1 MKLKKL
7 GALMMSAAVTA
18 TTLAGCGGSDNAATT
33 TASTEAA
40 AEDTA
45 KTQDAGSEEST
56 ESADAAQTTGET
68 EDVTLKI
75 WVPEEEVDI
84 TDQMVKDFDEAHDE
98 FNITYEIAVVGIDE
112 APANL
117 ETDADTAA
125 DIFYTPSGGVADL
138 AGKGLLLPITKDFD
152 TVASDLPE
160 SALNAVTVDGLTY
173 AVPFSPNTYFMYYN
187 KDLFTEDEVK
197 NLDTMMA
204 KDLGDGMWNFST
216 QVTNSWYIE
225 SFFLG
230 NGCTLFGEDGK
241 DPSNCT
247 FNDANGLAA
256 GQYIIDL
263 TSNPKYLEDADGVG
277 GSAFK
282 EGKLGAV
289 TSGAWSAPEFREAL
303 GDKLGAVALPTATI
317 GGKDVQLSNFVDFK
331 TITVKSNTAYP
342 LAAQQLAVYMASA
355 DSCLTRYKAQGDVP
369 VLKSLADSD
378 EIKSDFVASALND
391 QAAFATNQPS
401 ISKMGDYW
409 DPAQALGEG
418 IYNGDIT
425 SANLQEQL
433 DSLVDSITGTLTE

>member
-7 GALMMSAAVTA
+7 GALMMTAAFTA
-18 TTLAGCGGSDNAATT
+18 GTLAGCGSEEPTAASADTDT
-33 TASTEAA
+33 I
-40 AEDTA
+40 AEDSA
-45 KTQDAGSEEST
+45 
-56 ESADAAQTTGET
+56 ESAESAADTAEATGET

-84 TDQMVKDFDEAHDE
+84 TDQMVKNFDDEHDE

-138 AGKGLLLPITKDFD
+138 AGKGLILPITKDFE
-152 TVASDLPE
+152 TIAADLPE

-187 KDLFTEDEVK
+187 KDLLTEDEVK
-197 NLDTMMA
+197 SLDTIMA
-204 KDLGDGMWNFST
+204 KDLGDGKYNFST
-216 QVTNSWYIE
+216 QITNSWYIE

-256 GQYIIDL
+256 GEYIIDL
-263 TSNPKYLEDADGVG
+263 ATNAKYLEDKDGVG

-282 EGKLGAV
+282 EGNLGAV

-303 GDKLGAVALPTATI
+303 GDSLGAVALPTANI

-331 TITVKSNTAYP
+331 TITVKSNTAHP
-342 LAAQQLAVYMASA
+342 LAAQQLAVYMANPENS
-355 DSCLTRYKAQGDVP
+355 LMRYNEQGDVP
-369 VLKSLADSD
+369 VLKSLADSE
-378 EIKSDFVASALND
+378 EIKGDIVSSALND
-391 QAAFATNQPS
+391 QAALATNQPS

-409 DPAQALGEG
+409 DPAAALGEG
-418 IYNGDIT
+418 IYSGEIT
-425 SANLQEQL
+425 KDNLQEQL
-433 DSLVDSITGTLTE
+433 DALVDSITGTLTE